1 MLCMDSECPTASRT
15 AGQPTSAAGASFTFT
30 AMQSS
35 KPGNPTPEAGPLGA
49 SGQSGSVAPAA
60 SPGLRPHRHS
70 ADGDGR

>member
-1 MLCMDSECPTASRT
+1 MDSECPTASRI
-15 AGQPTSAAGASFTFT
+15 AGQPISAAGANFTFT

-35 KPGNPTPEAGPLGA
+35 KLGNRTPDAGSLGTSGRSGDVA
-49 SGQSGSVAPAA
+49 SAA

>member
-1 MLCMDSECPTASRT
+1 MDSECPTASRT
-15 AGQPTSAAGASFTFT
+15 AGQPISAASANFTFT

-35 KPGNPTPEAGPLGA
+35 KPGNPTPGADPLGT
-49 SGQSGSVAPAA
+49 SGQSDDAAIAA